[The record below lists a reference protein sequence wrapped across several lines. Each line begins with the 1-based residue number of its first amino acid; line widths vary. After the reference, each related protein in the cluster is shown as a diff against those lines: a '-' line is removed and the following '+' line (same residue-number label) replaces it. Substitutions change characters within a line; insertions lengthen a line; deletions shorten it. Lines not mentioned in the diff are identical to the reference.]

1 MQVGPVGGDAGQ
13 LGGGGQGGGGG
24 DGVGIGDIGGIGR
37 GVGVGGGGQGRGGRS
52 AHRGKV
58 GAPGPASWDFGAVT
72 RRRDPSW
79 RAAADVTRR
88 RE

>member
-24 DGVGIGDIGGIGR
+24 VGVGGIGR
-37 GVGVGGGGQGRGGRS
+37 GVGVGVVRKGRGGRS

-58 GAPGPASWDFGAVT
+58 GARSPASWDFGAVT

-79 RAAADVTRR
+79 RGATGVTRR